1 MMNENFLNC
10 GILGWLSVAMVSGAG
25 FLTMLV
31 LLSLLMTL
39 GRYIL
44 EGSADRFIDGGRPLD
59 ANRQYPLDVVRNDGD
74 HAGVRNAIPV
84 RDTRRCSGTVFGVPK
99 PQG

>member
-1 MMNENFLNC
+1 M
-10 GILGWLSVAMVSGAG
+10 ISGAG
-25 FLTMLV
+25 FLAMLV
-31 LLSLLMTL
+31 LLSSLMTL

-59 ANRQYPLDVVRNDGD
+59 ANRQYPRDVVRNDGD

-84 RDTRRCSGTVFGVPK
+84 RDTRSWSGPVFGVPK